1 MKEKQLDATKVEFLV
16 KLNDNIV
23 VQRFF
28 NVRNFN
34 EECRYSLE
42 INEALDWVCEILK
55 DQLWIKTHD
64 YMNENKDMII
74 NDPSVMDKSK
84 TDGPEWFNVSIKL
97 GEQTICQRGFDAK
110 PYPPKARYTVD
121 IRPDIKNILAELT
134 DIFSDKNFSKTYMN
148 YQLA

>member
-16 KLNDNIV
+16 KLNENIV

-34 EECRYSLE
+34 EEVRYSLE
-42 INEALDWVCEILK
+42 IKEGLDWVCEILQ
-55 DQLWIKTHD
+55 DQLWEKTHD
-64 YMNENKDMII
+64 YMNENKELII
-74 NDPSVMDKSK
+74 NDPSVMNTSK

-97 GEQTICQRGFDAK
+97 GEQTICQKGFDAK

-134 DIFSDKNFSKTYMN
+134 DIFSGKNFSKTYMN
-148 YQLA
+148 YQLN

>member
-28 NVRNFN
+28 NVRNLN

-42 INEALDWVCEILK
+42 INEALSWVCEILQ
-55 DQLWIKTHD
+55 DQLWIKTHE
-64 YMNENKDMII
+64 YMNENKELII
-74 NDPSVMDKSK
+74 NDPSVMNTSK

-134 DIFSDKNFSKTYMN
+134 DIFSAKNFSKTYMN